1 MNEGEW
7 QETVVRNNAGNKEGR
22 MIRRQMLI
30 KGGGSSL
37 DKKGIIIYFNRT
49 ERLADTQGQTKVK

>member
-1 MNEGEW
+1 ME
-7 QETVVRNNAGNKEGR
+7 QIFRDPALRNS
-22 MIRRQMLI
+22 QMCFPRISCMCRFLSY